1 MMGMRYLFFP
11 ILILFACVLTGYAQ
25 TLVVDSQ
32 ESFDRL
38 RAAID
43 SVAAAAPEEV
53 CVRFEKGT
61 YYYRDRQLDFSN
73 YDRPELRLTL
83 EGNGAYLLPAGTDFV
98 LDSAHGY
105 KVPYDRAF
113 SPDDGFVSL
122 TRMETMDLR
131 DSVRQAYTH
140 PIPVN
145 PFRKLYCLRCR
156 EQDLSEQDA
165 QDAYIIFTQW
175 YVGAVYKVKRIKNGW
190 LFFYADKK
198 YQTRLYEE
206 LRYGRCNPRY
216 VLYNQRSDSHP
227 SVIGGV
233 LESPG
238 DEVVHRC
245 EASNFL
251 TMDHAAFRSFRMD
264 GFHFIGGRATNP
276 LLRFES
282 VTADSLILADCRFE
296 GIKGH
301 AVMIGATDHFRVRN
315 NTFEKCYLR
324 GVYADFRCRD
334 VEIVSNSFR
343 DHGLMLS
350 TAPAVF
356 CQADGFR
363 VADNVFEDFS
373 YCAIGLGTHYVET
386 DRPITA
392 GVVEGN
398 EIYQT
403 PVFRKKPMRVLVDSG
418 AIYVWTLN
426 KNLVIRNNY
435 LHDISGPH
443 GNRGILCDDGAM
455 NVTIHGN
462 LILNVDRNSYRI
474 DLRRSHS
481 VERKRRCPVPRV
493 NIGNKM
499 WGNWVDGRVRF
510 HVRRGDPDSFLKANV
525 LLEPG
530 YDREEVHRRWRAQID
545 ET

>member
-1 MMGMRYLFFP
+1 MCMRFRFFLTW
-11 ILILFACVLTGYAQ
+11 ILLSCAWTGLAQ

-32 ESFDRL
+32 KRFDQL

-43 SVAAAAPEEV
+43 SVVSVSPQEV
-53 CVRFEKGT
+53 RVRFEKGT
-61 YYYRDRQLDFSN
+61 YYYRERQLDFSGL
-73 YDRPELRLTL
+73 DRPGLRLTL
-83 EGNGAYLLPAGTDFV
+83 EGNGAVLVAAGTDFI
-98 LDSAHGY
+98 LDGAHGRRI
-105 KVPYDRAF
+105 PYDKDF
-113 SPDDGFVSL
+113 SPADGFVSL
-122 TRMETMDLR
+122 TRMQTMDLR

-145 PFRKLYCLRCR
+145 PFKKLYCLRCH

-190 LFFYADKK
+190 LYFYADKK

-216 VLYNQRSDSHP
+216 ILYNQHSDSHP
-227 SVIGGV
+227 SIIGGV

-245 EASNFL
+245 EKSNFL
-251 TMDHAAFRSFRMD
+251 TMDHAALQSFQMD
-264 GFHFIGGRATNP
+264 GFHFIGNRESDA

-282 VTADSLILADCRFE
+282 MRADSIVISHCRFE
-296 GIKGH
+296 GIKSH
-301 AVMIGATDHFRVRN
+301 VLLIGATDHFRIRN
-315 NTFEKCYLR
+315 NRFEQCYLR
-324 GVYADFRCRD
+324 GVLADFRCRD
-334 VEIVSNSFR
+334 TEVTSNFFR
-343 DHGLMLS
+343 DHGTMLS
-350 TAPAVF
+350 AAPAVH
-356 CQADGFR
+356 CQGDGFL

-373 YCAIGLGTHYVET
+373 YSAIGLGTHYLES
-386 DRPITA
+386 DRLYTA
-392 GVVEGN
+392 GIVERN

-403 PVFRKKPMRVLVDSG
+403 DRFRKKPMRVLVDSG

-426 KNLVIRNNY
+426 KDLVIRNNY

-443 GNRGILCDDGAM
+443 GNRGILCDDGTM

-474 DLRRSHS
+474 DLRRRHS
-481 VERKRRCPVPRV
+481 VERKKVCRVPRV

-510 HVRRGDPDSFLKANV
+510 YIRRGDPDSFRAPNV
-525 LLEPG
+525 VLEPG
-530 YDREEVHRRWRAQID
+530 YDREEVYRRWRAQM
-545 ET
+545 EEV

>member
-1 MMGMRYLFFP
+1 MKRHL
-11 ILILFACVLTGYAQ
+11 LLCLLSVLAFLLPARAQ
-25 TLVVDSQ
+25 VIEVDSQ
-32 ESFDRL
+32 DRFDGL

-43 SVAAAAPEEV
+43 SAVAASPEEV
-53 CVRFEKGT
+53 RVRFEKGT
-61 YYYRDRQLDFSN
+61 YYYRERQLDFSGF
-73 YDRPELRLTL
+73 DRPGLRLTL
-83 EGNGAYLLPAGTDFV
+83 EGNGAVLVAAGKDFV
-98 LDSAHGY
+98 LDAANDRRI
-105 KVPYDRAF
+105 PYDKDY
-113 SPDDGFVSL
+113 STEDGFVSL

-131 DSVRQAYTH
+131 DSVRQAYMH

-145 PFRKLYCLRCR
+145 LFKKLYCLRCR

-165 QDAYIIFTQW
+165 KDAYIIFTQW

-190 LFFYADKK
+190 LYFYADKK
-198 YQTRLYEE
+198 YQTHLYEE

-216 VLYNQRSDSHP
+216 VLYNQRSDRHP
-227 SVIGGV
+227 SVVGGV
-233 LESPG
+233 LESPV

-251 TMDHAAFRSFRMD
+251 TMDHTVLRSFRME
-264 GFHFIGGRATNP
+264 GFRFLGNHAADA

-282 VTADSLILADCRFE
+282 VQADSLEIVHCRFE
-296 GIKGH
+296 GIKSH
-301 AVMIGATDHFRVRN
+301 ALLVGATDHFRVRDN
-315 NTFEKCYLR
+315 HFEQCYLR
-324 GVYADFRCRD
+324 GVLADFRCRD
-334 VEIVSNSFR
+334 TEVTSNFFR

-350 TAPAVF
+350 TSPAVH
-356 CQADGFR
+356 CQGEGFL

-386 DRPITA
+386 DRPYTA
-392 GVVEGN
+392 GIVERN

-403 PVFRKKPMRVLVDSG
+403 ERFRKKPMRVLVDSG

-426 KNLVIRNNY
+426 KDLVIRNNY

-455 NVTIHGN
+455 NVTVHGN
-462 LILNVDRNSYRI
+462 LILNVDHNSYRI
-474 DLRRSHS
+474 DLRRNYA
-481 VERKRRCPVPRV
+481 VQRMKLCPVPRV

-510 HVRRGDPDSFLKANV
+510 HVRKDDPESFLGDNS

-530 YDREEVHRRWRAQID
+530 YDREEVHRRWLA
-545 ET
+545 ETGQS

>member
-1 MMGMRYLFFP
+1 MGMRIRSFLS
-11 ILILFACVLTGYAQ
+11 LTLLACTLTGHAQ

-32 ESFDRL
+32 ERFDGL

-43 SVAAAAPEEV
+43 SAVAASPEEV
-53 CVRFEKGT
+53 RVRFEKGT
-61 YYYRDRQLDFSN
+61 YYYRERQLDFSGF
-73 YDRPELRLTL
+73 DRPDLRLTL
-83 EGNGAYLLPAGTDFV
+83 EGNGAVLVAAGKDFV
-98 LDSAHGY
+98 LDASNGRRM
-105 KVPYDRAF
+105 PYDGDF
-113 SPDDGFVSL
+113 SPEDGFVSL
-122 TRMETMDLR
+122 TRMETTDLR
-131 DSVRQAYTH
+131 DSVRQAFTH

-145 PFRKLYCLRCR
+145 LFKKLYCIRCR

-165 QDAYIIFTQW
+165 RDAYIIFTQW

-227 SVIGGV
+227 SIIAGM
-233 LESPG
+233 LEDPV
-238 DEVVHRC
+238 DETVHRC

-251 TMDHAAFRSFRMD
+251 TLDHAALRSFRME
-264 GFHFIGGRATNP
+264 GFRFLGNREADA

-282 VTADSLILADCRFE
+282 VQADSLVISDCAFE
-296 GIKGH
+296 GIKSH
-301 AVMIGATDHFRVRN
+301 AVLIGATEHVRVRN
-315 NTFEKCYLR
+315 NRFEKCYLR
-324 GVYADFRCRD
+324 GVHADYRCRD
-334 VEIVSNSFR
+334 VEVTSNFFR
-343 DHGLMLS
+343 DHGLMVS
-350 TAPAVF
+350 TSPAVY
-356 CQADGFR
+356 CQADVFL

-373 YCAIGLGTHYVET
+373 YCAIGLGTHYIES
-386 DRPITA
+386 DKPYTA
-392 GVVEGN
+392 GIVERN

-403 PVFRKKPMRVLVDSG
+403 ERFRRKPMRVLVDSG

-426 KNLVIRNNY
+426 KDLVIRNNY

-462 LILNVDRNSYRI
+462 LVLAVDRNAYQI
-474 DLRRSHS
+474 DLRRNYA
-481 VERKRRCPVPRV
+481 VERKKRCTVPRV

-510 HVRRGDPDSFLKANV
+510 HVRRGDPDSFQKANV
-525 LLEPG
+525 VLEPG
-530 YDREEVHRRWRAQID
+530 YDRQEVYRRWRAQID
-545 ET
+545 AS